1 MQRLQTVSFTSV
13 FSLLSERKVISV
25 VLPVVDGMVGVVG
38 CRQRGIDARRSYI
51 ASLCMEEM
59 AGNIVEHGFT
69 KDKKQHSADIRVVH
83 KDDTVILRIRDNC
96 VAFDPAERLRIM
108 EKGKNGKNFGIKLV
122 YGIATEVTYQNLL
135 GLNVLTIRI

>member
-1 MQRLQTVSFTSV
+1 MAIP
-13 FSLLSERKVISV
+13 ERIGVGPEDRIDISV
-25 VLPVVDGMVGVVG
+25 TEIGEVAYVARQISEF
-38 CRQRGIDARRSYI
+38 CKQRGIDARRSFI

-108 EKGKNGKNFGIKLV
+108 KEGKNGKNFGIKLV

-135 GLNVLTIRI
+135 GLNVLTMRI